1 MYSLNLRL
9 APGGMMSQGTLT
21 RDAVQNVENQ
31 DRDGVAERVRGPKED
46 GASLD
51 NIEGSIT

>member
-1 MYSLNLRL
+1 
-9 APGGMMSQGTLT
+9 MMSQGTLT